1 MSGVQAVETA
11 PDAVEAVL
19 NYALDTGEKP
29 VTHTAVLNRTP
40 VLRTGKH
47 EARRA
52 TIHNGRPMAREFSL
66 EREGFVFVRHDTRVE
81 DFYDEDELRS
91 VYYPEVEALVKRE
104 SGASRVVIFD
114 HTLRAQD
121 EGIRA
126 ERKVREPNRSVH
138 NDYTDWS
145 GPKRVRDILPAD
157 EAERLLQGRFAIIQV
172 WQPTRN
178 PVRTNPLAIADAR
191 SLRAEELIASQRS
204 YPGRIG
210 ETYQIKY
217 GPDHRW
223 FYFPAMTRN
232 EAIVFKTFDS
242 ARDGRARW
250 TAHTSFDDPASPA
263 DAPGRESIEVRTL
276 AFFDAPV
283 CCDETS
289 TSCPVDPHDKGSNPC
304 A

>member
-1 MSGVQAVETA
+1 MSGVETVEA
-11 PDAVEAVL
+11 SLDSVEAVL
-19 NYALDTGEKP
+19 NYAVDTGEKP
-29 VTHTAVLNRTP
+29 ITHTAELNSTP
-40 VLRTGKH
+40 VLRTGKY
-47 EARRA
+47 EERLT
-52 TIHNGRPMAREFSL
+52 TIHNGRLLAGEFSL
-66 EREGFVFVRHDTRVE
+66 EREGFVLVRHDTRVT

-91 VYYPEVEALVKRE
+91 VYYPEIEALVKRE

-157 EAERLLQGRFAIIQV
+157 EAERLLQGRFAVIQV

-178 PVRTNPLAIADAR
+178 PVRTNPFAIADAR
-191 SLRAEELIASQRS
+191 TLSAEEMIPAQRS
-204 YPGRIG
+204 YPGRVG

-217 GPDHRW
+217 GPEHRW
-223 FYFPAMTRN
+223 YYFPAMTRN
-232 EAIVFKTFDS
+232 EAVVFKTFDS

-250 TAHTSFDDPASPA
+250 TAHTSFDDPTSPP
-263 DAPGRESIEVRTL
+263 DAPGRESIEMRTL
-276 AFFDAPV
+276 AFF
-283 CCDETS
+283 E
-289 TSCPVDPHDKGSNPC
+289 
-304 A
+304 